1 MIAIDIALLIIA
13 SVGLGIVLY
22 REWQRTHRHRR

>member
-22 REWQRTHRHRR
+22 NEYRRRNRHL